1 MRTPFSRQSPSP
13 RFVELTRLYSEMHR
27 EGDRVNG
34 ISAEKTFSG
43 ISLLPVA
50 PQIKRLVDA
59 TGAATLLDYGC
70 GKASQY
76 GRNFVDPQQQSHPD
90 IVAYW
95 GVQDVH
101 RYDPAVAEF
110 CAVPQGR
117 FDGVICTDVLE
128 HCPEEDMAWIV
139 DELFAYANMFVFAN
153 VACYPAHKLLPNGEN
168 AHCTI
173 RPPDWWD
180 RLFDET
186 AARHGGVDW
195 EVWVANIEAGSL
207 TADNRANVQ
216 IRRIGSDI

>member
-1 MRTPFSRQSPSP
+1 MHSNYSRQSPSP

-50 PQIKRLVDA
+50 PQIKCLIDA
-59 TGAATLLDYGC
+59 TGASTILDYGC
-70 GKASQY
+70 GKATQY
-76 GRNFVDPQQQSHPD
+76 AAGYVDPGQRQFAG
-90 IVAYW
+90 VTAYW
-95 GVQDVH
+95 GVASVH
-101 RYDPAVAEF
+101 CYDPAVAKF
-110 CAVPQGR
+110 CALPEGK

-128 HCPEEDMAWIV
+128 HCPEEDVPWIV

-153 VACYPAHKLLPNGEN
+153 VACYPAHKVLPNGEN

-173 RPPDWWD
+173 RPPEWWES
-180 RLFDET
+180 LFAAT

-195 EVWVANIEAGSL
+195 EVWVSYMGEGGGE
-207 TADNRANVQ
+207 
-216 IRRIGSDI
+216 IRRIGSDF